1 MTRNKCYRDIL
12 ELVSIVYPTL
22 FITHSIFFYFFI
34 SDCGVRPIR
43 EGRIVGGRET
53 AFGDW
58 PWQVLVKESTLL
70 GSRAN
75 QI

>member
-1 MTRNKCYRDIL
+1 MTYWSFNIL
-12 ELVSIVYPTL
+12 PYKFHNTFHL
-22 FITHSIFFYFFI
+22 FLFFHI